1 MSREPE
7 PPADDTDGPAEQ
19 RLKAALRELLQ
30 EHQPRQQPDE
40 QGPPGE
46 SRRP

>member
-1 MSREPE
+1 VSREHE

-30 EHQPRQQPDE
+30 ERQPDRGSSG
-40 QGPPGE
+40 QVPPDEG
-46 SRRP
+46 RPP

>member
-30 EHQPRQQPDE
+30 EQQPRRGSGE
-40 QGPPGE
+40 QGPPDEG
-46 SRRP
+46 RPP